1 MATLRDLGAE
11 RFETASAGDPSRA
24 ATAYLWVVLVDS
36 NGGPVSAL
44 APGTVLAGDGWLPGI
59 LLADADMEQ
68 ATAFETDAFGEL
80 ADVTALV
87 LTRPSSQPGRPGI
100 ATLVSGETL
109 TRAVRRGPVRGT
121 LQSQLTGAPSI
132 ALIRKSCRFT
142 AGNLTCATTMPFQAR
157 PYPMPDCRNDR
168 GLASHPF
175 VW

>member
-1 MATLRDLGAE
+1 MATLRDLGTE
-11 RFETASAGDPSRA
+11 PFETASATDPSRA
-24 ATAYLWVVLVDS
+24 ATAGRWVVLVDGD
-36 NGGPVSAL
+36 GGPVSAL

-68 ATAFETDAFGEL
+68 ATAFATDAFGDL

-87 LTRPSSQPGRPGI
+87 LTGPAPQPGQPDI
-100 ATLVSGETL
+100 AGLVSGETL

-132 ALIRKSCRFT
+132 AEIRKSCRFT

-168 GLASHPF
+168 GLAPHPF